1 MGERVVHKKGKGKK
15 SQWAKRKEDKAE
27 GKKKKQ
33 GKPKKEMKGTDSE
46 EMISTEMVS
55 DSRKVVDSYSSQT
68 HGQDML
74 LSGKS
79 GKHKKIWPFDGWF
92 GDGKKKG
99 AKKKDSEVEE
109 LKEDET
115 NEEGSEEADESGASD
130 KPDESEESD

>member
-1 MGERVVHKKGKGKK
+1 
-15 SQWAKRKEDKAE
+15 
-27 GKKKKQ
+27 
-33 GKPKKEMKGTDSE
+33 MKGIDSE

-115 NEEGSEEADESGASD
+115 NEEESEEADESGASD
-130 KPDESEESD
+130 KPDESEESDESDESEEADDEEAPQDGKEKKDKEKKRWIYYD